1 MWRPLSLRNIS
12 EKHLVVIYKEEE
24 NDEFVI
30 TAFMTSKPEK
40 IRKKEV
46 VWKK

>member
-1 MWRPLSLRNIS
+1 M
-12 EKHLVVIYKEEE
+12 VIYKEEE
-24 NDEFVI
+24 NDKFVI